1 MGTRSP
7 KPTWV
12 GTIHGVRR
20 WVSREGAWEAVTG
33 GPLHTLI
40 RRRLC
45 DSFISNQVGF
55 CPAVLL
61 LKAGEIM
68 PIFFPCLAQR
78 SCEVR
83 VLSLGTLVCLVQSWH
98 GQCRRDPGLDT
109 SQRLASAA
117 KPHGPTLFRAGEQG
131 RAGPS
136 DPDFCTE
143 AYQPHR
149 AIVSIWPLRS
159 SETGTGPTLRSADRA
174 HGVLRGGSER

>member
-20 WVSREGAWEAVTG
+20 WVSGEGAWEAVTG

-55 CPAVLL
+55 RPAVLL

-83 VLSLGTLVCLVQSWH
+83 VLFRNPCLP
-98 GQCRRDPGLDT
+98 CAE
-109 SQRLASAA
+109 LARPVPAGS
-117 KPHGPTLFRAGEQG
+117 RAGHVSG
-131 RAGPS
+131 AGFSCQAPWAHSVPS
-136 DPDFCTE
+136 WG
-143 AYQPHR
+143 A
-149 AIVSIWPLRS
+149 
-159 SETGTGPTLRSADRA
+159 GTGWAFRPQL
-174 HGVLRGGSER
+174 LYRGKSTSPSNCFYLAIKVI